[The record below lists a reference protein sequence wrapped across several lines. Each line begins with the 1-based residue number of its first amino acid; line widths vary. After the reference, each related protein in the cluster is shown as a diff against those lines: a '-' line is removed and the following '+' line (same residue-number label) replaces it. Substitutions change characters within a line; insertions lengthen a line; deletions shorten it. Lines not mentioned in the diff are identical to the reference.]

1 MPVPEFHML
10 LSLPSKLKHLILPF
24 KAFMLASRCFCLSVI
39 ASSCLLKAAFVVFFH
54 PQLHLFHITLGTR
67 EAGAAC
73 LQCHRAPGGKGWLQ
87 DEGAMQKKPATWSVS
102 GSDPIGKGTRS
113 PPFVLCRIMV
123 CAGLLKLR
131 VLDIMYK
138 GCGLLNHKV

>member
-1 MPVPEFHML
+1 
-10 LSLPSKLKHLILPF
+10 
-24 KAFMLASRCFCLSVI
+24 
-39 ASSCLLKAAFVVFFH
+39 
-54 PQLHLFHITLGTR
+54 
-67 EAGAAC
+67 
-73 LQCHRAPGGKGWLQ
+73 
-87 DEGAMQKKPATWSVS
+87 MQKKPATWSVG

>member
-10 LSLPSKLKHLILPF
+10 LSLPSKLKLLILPF

-39 ASSCLLKAAFVVFFH
+39 ASFCLLKAAFVVFFH

-73 LQCHRAPGGKGWLQ
+73 LQCHRAPGGRGRLQ
-87 DEGAMQKKPATWSVS
+87 SEVAMQKKPATWSVA
-102 GSDPIGKGTRS
+102 GSDPVGRGTRS
-113 PPFVLCRIMV
+113 PGFVLCGIML

-131 VLDIMYK
+131 VLDITYK
-138 GCGLLNHKV
+138 GCALLNHKV

>member
-1 MPVPEFHML
+1 MRLGAFVYLSLLPPVSLKLLL
-10 LSLPSKLKHLILPF
+10 LS
-24 KAFMLASRCFCLSVI
+24 
-39 ASSCLLKAAFVVFFH
+39 FFH
-54 PQLHLFHITLGTR
+54 PQLHLFHIILGTR

-73 LQCHRAPGGKGWLQ
+73 LQCHRAPGGKGRLQ
-87 DEGAMQKKPATWSVS
+87 DEGAMQKKPATWSVG

-113 PPFVLCRIMV
+113 PPFVLCGIMV